1 MQIPASQ
8 VNDQSSIVFGV
19 ISIALGICTMLTTLL
34 TLLLLPCGIVQILLG
49 VAGCV
54 TGFLAF
60 SRGRNANVA
69 PGKVTGL
76 IGIGVSLVATLIPI
90 GYFVFVVILYSGLFV
105 MGQGS
110 R

>member
-1 MQIPASQ
+1 VQTSANSG
-8 VNDQSSIVFGV
+8 NDQSSIVFGIV
-19 ISIALGICTMLTTLL
+19 SIALGICTFLTTLL

-49 VAGCV
+49 GAGIV

-60 SRGRNANVA
+60 TRGRNANVA

-76 IGIGVSLVATLIPI
+76 IGIGLSLLATLIPI
-90 GYFVFVVILYSGLFV
+90 GYFVVVVVLYTGLFAI
-105 MGQGS
+105 GQSS

>member
-1 MQIPASQ
+1 M
-8 VNDQSSIVFGV
+8 FGI
-19 ISIALGICTMLTTLL
+19 ISIALGICTILTTLL
-34 TLLLLPCGIVQILLG
+34 TLLILPCGVVQILLG
-49 VAGCV
+49 VAGCI

-76 IGIGVSLVATLIPI
+76 IGIGLSLIATLIPI
-90 GYFVFVVILYSGLFV
+90 GYFVFVVILYSGLFAL
-105 MGQGS
+105 GQGS